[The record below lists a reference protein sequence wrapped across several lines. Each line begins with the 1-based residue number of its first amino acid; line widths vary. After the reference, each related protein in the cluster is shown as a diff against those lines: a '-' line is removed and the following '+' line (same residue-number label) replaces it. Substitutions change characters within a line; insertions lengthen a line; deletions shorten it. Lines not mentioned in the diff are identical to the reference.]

1 MFPTMEMM
9 SCPHLAVSAEV
20 MQHIVQ
26 VESSANPF
34 AIGVV
39 GGMLMRQ
46 PKNLD
51 EAVATVQMLDAK
63 GYNYSLGIAQVS
75 RANLGRFGLDTY
87 AKAFDACGNL
97 SAGAQILADCYAS
110 ARGDWDKAFSC
121 YYSGNFVTGFRDGYV
136 QKVYASIN
144 RSETPATA
152 QPIALQQSA
161 DGGSAVARRP
171 ASSPIRRAMKTV
183 TVFASSEPNYR
194 VGLRSMAINTVSAA
208 TVSAHSAS
216 SEAAPAD
223 HSWAGYAP
231 GAALAAGAPR
241 ATSLG
246 APVVAT
252 APTPEAA
259 SSEVFTPQVSS
270 PNDPSTEAI
279 ASVAPPATPAP
290 QLATPV
296 RDRANL
302 HQEVSDAAF
311 VF

>member
-1 MFPTMEMM
+1 MLPTMEMM

-63 GYNYSLGIAQVS
+63 GYNYSLGIAQVN
-75 RANLGRFGLDTY
+75 RANLDRYGLNTY

-110 ARGDWDKAFSC
+110 ARGDWGKAFSC

-144 RSETPATA
+144 RSETPVTA
-152 QPIALQQSA
+152 LPIALQQA
-161 DGGSAVARRP
+161 VDGTSAVARRP
-171 ASSPIRRAMKTV
+171 ASLPTRRVMKTI
-183 TVFASSEPNYR
+183 TVFASSDPNYR
-194 VGLRSMAINTVSAA
+194 VGLRSMAIDTVSATA
-208 TVSAHSAS
+208 VSALSAS
-216 SEAAPAD
+216 SEAVL
-223 HSWAGYAP
+223 SP
-231 GAALAAGAPR
+231 GSGPGTSLVAGAPP
-241 ATSLG
+241 AKSLG
-246 APVVAT
+246 ASVVVT
-252 APTPEAA
+252 TPAAEAA
-259 SSEVFTPQVSS
+259 SSKVFTPQVSS
-270 PNDPSTEAI
+270 PNDPATEAS
-279 ASVAPPATPAP
+279 ASVAPVAGSAP
-290 QLATPV
+290 QLVASV
-296 RDRANL
+296 RDRASL
-302 HQEVSDAAF
+302 HQEVTDAAF

>member
-1 MFPTMEMM
+1 MLPTMEMM

-39 GGMLMRQ
+39 GGALVRQ
-46 PKNLD
+46 PRDLD
-51 EAVATVQMLDAK
+51 EAVATVQMLDAN
-63 GYNYSLGIAQVS
+63 GYNYSLGIAQVN
-75 RANLGRFGLDTY
+75 RANLGRYGLNTY

-110 ARGDWDKAFSC
+110 THGDWGKAFSC
-121 YYSGNFVTGFRDGYV
+121 YYSGDFVTGFRDGYV

-144 RSETPATA
+144 RSGTPADA
-152 QPIALQQSA
+152 LPIALQQSA
-161 DGGSAVARRP
+161 DGRSALARRP
-171 ASSPIRRAMKTV
+171 ASSPMRRAMKTV

-194 VGLRSMAINTVSAA
+194 VVLRSMTIDTVSAA
-208 TVSAHSAS
+208 TVSTLSES
-216 SEAAPAD
+216 SEAAPE
-223 HSWAGYAP
+223 HRSSAGS
-231 GAALAAGAPR
+231 APR
-241 ATSLG
+241 ATSVG
-246 APVVAT
+246 APVAAT
-252 APTPEAA
+252 TPTAEAA
-259 SSEVFTPQVSS
+259 SSEVLTPQVSS
-270 PNDPSTEAI
+270 PNDLPTEAS
-279 ASVAPPATPAP
+279 ASVAPAASPAP
-290 QLATPV
+290 QLATRV